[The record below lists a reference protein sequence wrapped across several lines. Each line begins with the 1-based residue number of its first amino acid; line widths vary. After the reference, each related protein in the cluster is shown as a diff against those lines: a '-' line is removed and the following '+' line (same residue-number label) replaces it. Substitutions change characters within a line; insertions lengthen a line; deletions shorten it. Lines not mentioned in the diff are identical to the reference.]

1 MLELYGSGDPATL
14 KLVICLEELALPYK
28 FHALDLKKLDQWSP
42 AHRSMAPQGEVPVL
56 VDGARVMSDATIAL
70 LYLGESH
77 RQANLVPGD
86 PVGQYDAQA
95 LNDVLD
101 AALLDS
107 VNLIGW
113 HRQQD
118 GAARAAFNEALAAV
132 PGRQK
137 AAGWSA
143 VWRDAESDRCRR
155 AEDKD
160 RRRRCENRGGARH
173 ATVAGRQ
180 RLHDCRYLRL
190 RARRKPADVD
200 AGVGRCGANAA
211 AIRVDS
217 ANARPGRRTPCSD
230 RSGPKPWRH
239 AVCASAMSHTATTAA
254 TRPRVAARPRVR

>member
-86 PVGQYDAQA
+86 PVAQYDAQA

-101 AALLDS
+101 AALLGS

-132 PGRQK
+132 PGRRK

-155 AEDKD
+155 AEEKIA
-160 RRRRCENRGGARH
+160 GGAAKIEAALGMRLWLVGDDFTI
-173 ATVAGRQ
+173 ADICAFALAESLPTLMPGLVDAERTPQLFAWILRMRARPAVRRALTGAGR
-180 RLHDCRYLRL
+180 
-190 RARRKPADVD
+190 
-200 AGVGRCGANAA
+200 
-211 AIRVDS
+211 
-217 ANARPGRRTPCSD
+217 
-230 RSGPKPWRH
+230 
-239 AVCASAMSHTATTAA
+239 SHGGTLYA
-254 TRPRVAARPRVR
+254 PPQ